1 MSSQGFNG
9 GVFVRQGGR
18 ELAFQPILKVPREA
32 HCVHRSQAVIG
43 EWLMDIY
50 VLRLDLD
57 NLREPANSPDLNRF
71 RSRGL
76 LVRSGVFGLL
86 SHNSLLYYI
95 QTSGEKVGPA
105 YMTLNLAAGGLGNGA
120 RLEQRHRINAQFVI
134 FSHCSPDGL
143 YYLFSIQRLDT
154 PRQVTAL
161 YLGHDYQALLARNAD
176 RNRGTASR
184 T

>member
-1 MSSQGFNG
+1 MPGQGYNG
-9 GVFVRQGGR
+9 RIIIGQGGR
-18 ELAFQPILKVPREA
+18 ESAFQPILKVPREA

-50 VLRLDLD
+50 VLRLDLE
-57 NLREPANSPDLNRF
+57 NLRELRNQPGLDRL
-71 RSRGL
+71 RSRRL

-86 SHNSLLYYI
+86 SHSSLLYHI

-105 YMTLNLAAGGLGNGA
+105 YMTLNLATGGLGNGA
-120 RLEQRHRINAQFVI
+120 RLEQGHRINAQFVI
-134 FSHCSPDGL
+134 FRHRPPDGL
-143 YYLFSIQRLDT
+143 YHLFSIQGLDT

-161 YLGHDYQALLARNAD
+161 HLGRDYQALLARNVD
-176 RNRGTASR
+176 RKRGTATR